1 MSALNHDVS
10 TAIKPPL
17 LLLLAA
23 PRGFCAGVD
32 RAIQIVEQALQ
43 KFGAPVYVRHEI
55 VHNRYVVD
63 SLKAKG
69 AIFVKELEDIPETS
83 QPVIFSAH
91 GVAKAV
97 PAAAQLRNLFVLDA
111 TCPLVS
117 KVHME
122 ATRHH
127 EQGREIVL
135 VGHKGHPEVIGTMGQ
150 LPDGAVRLIET
161 AAEAERFIPLDAG
174 KLAYVTQTTLSIDD
188 TAGIV
193 AILKE
198 RFPAI
203 AGPVKEDICYATTNR
218 QHSVKAIADRVDALI
233 VVGSPQSS
241 NSLRLVEVAE
251 RSGCPIAVL
260 IERAAQIPWQRLGGI
275 ATVGVT
281 AGASAPEVIVDEV
294 IEAFRSRFNV
304 TVDVVTTAEER
315 VVFNVPRELRQRVAS

>member
-10 TAIKPPL
+10 TAMKPPL

-69 AIFVKELEDIPETS
+69 AIFVKELEDIPETG

-161 AAEAERFIPLDAG
+161 ATEAEQFVPLDAS

-294 IEAFRSRFNV
+294 IEAFRSRFDV

>member
-1 MSALNHDVS
+1 MSALNHDQS
-10 TAIKPPL
+10 TAKKPPL
-17 LLLLAA
+17 TLMLAA

-69 AIFVKELEDIPETS
+69 AIFVDELDEIPETG

-97 PAAAQLRNLFVLDA
+97 PAAAQSRNLFVLDA

-122 ATRHH
+122 ATRHY
-127 EQGREIVL
+127 EQGHEIVL
-135 VGHKGHPEVIGTMGQ
+135 VGHRGHPEVIGTMGQ
-150 LPDGAVRLIET
+150 LPEGAVRLIET
-161 AAEAERFIPLDAG
+161 AEQAYAYNPRNPAS
-174 KLAYVTQTTLSIDD
+174 LAYVTQTTLSIDD
-188 TAGIV
+188 TAEIV

-203 AGPVKEDICYATTNR
+203 SGPVKEDICYATTNR
-218 QHSVKAIADRVDALI
+218 QHSVKAIAGRVDALI
-233 VVGSPQSS
+233 VVGSPKSS

-251 RSGCPIAVL
+251 RAGCPVAVL
-260 IERAAQIPWQRLGGI
+260 IERSAQIPWERLT
-275 ATVGVT
+275 AARSVGVT

-294 IEAFRSRFNV
+294 IEAFRQRYDV

-315 VVFNVPRELRQRVAS
+315 VVFNVPRELRQRATG

>member
-135 VGHKGHPEVIGTMGQ
+135 VGHKRHPEVIGTMGQ

-161 AAEAERFIPLDAG
+161 AAEAEHFAPLDAA

-193 AILKE
+193 AILKD

-260 IERAAQIPWQRLGGI
+260 IERAAQIPWHRLGHI
-275 ATVGVT
+275 TTVGVT

-294 IEAFRSRFNV
+294 IEAFRSRFDV

-315 VVFNVPRELRQRVAS
+315 VVFNVPRELRQRVAG